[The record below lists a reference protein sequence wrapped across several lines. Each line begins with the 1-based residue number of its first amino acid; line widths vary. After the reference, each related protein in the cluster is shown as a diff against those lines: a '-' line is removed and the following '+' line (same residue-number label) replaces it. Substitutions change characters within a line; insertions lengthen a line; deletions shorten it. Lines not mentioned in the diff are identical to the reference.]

1 MGIMSTDDTTKLVNR
16 VRRVKGQVEA
26 VERMIADHANCV
38 DILMQISAAIGA
50 LRKVGETVLE
60 QHLQTSVQQ
69 ALASPE
75 ASERAKKVDELME
88 VFRRYGK

>member
-1 MGIMSTDDTTKLVNR
+1 MSTDETTKLVNR

-26 VERMIADHANCV
+26 VERMIADEAYCV
-38 DILMQISAAIGA
+38 DVLMQISAAIGA
-50 LRKVGETVLE
+50 LRKIGESVLE
-60 QHLQTSVQQ
+60 HHLRTCVQD

-75 ASERAKKVDELME
+75 PSEREQKIEELMQ